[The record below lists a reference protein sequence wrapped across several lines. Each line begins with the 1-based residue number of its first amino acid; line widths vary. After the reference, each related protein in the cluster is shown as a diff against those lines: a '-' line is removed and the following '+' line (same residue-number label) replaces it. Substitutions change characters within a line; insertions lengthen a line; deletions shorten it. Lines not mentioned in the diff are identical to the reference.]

1 MAEQYTKDWNSEI
14 TDWSEEVAKI
24 NIETFTLHKTY
35 AGTWRSNG
43 LKMEDA
49 RFGRQFSK
57 AETKE
62 LLAFRQAPMPISVL
76 TAICDTADAMMVS
89 AKPTVHVSPIVFPHN
104 KELYDHSRNVAQK
117 YSVLIEKG
125 WYDSLGNLQYDRVVR
140 DSTNT
145 GHGLFYVVP
154 RNEYGEFMV
163 DVKHLSWR
171 YYFPDPGSKD
181 PLYRDMDNMIYAMP
195 LSFKAGYKFVKSID
209 SSITEKTF
217 RDNFARG
224 SEIDYDFEEDSVYGG
239 MKRSKNDDA
248 PDVLFVQRITLEEDE
263 VHFVVPLDAD
273 INTSGSDLGY
283 RTYPK
288 LTDELLKAKSDKRI
302 RIITKR
308 RMMLCEYTSI
318 GSLGRKKKYPITKY
332 NIIPLVYDHRDTPYP
347 YSRSWY
353 LYPAQRTLNK
363 FVMTAVL
370 NSSLM
375 NSMRVIA
382 EDKSIMNIKEWVS
395 TASMPGSV
403 LRYRLPV
410 PGVSVPPQIIKP
422 EPMSEAWLSFPR
434 YLTYMME
441 YISGIFGTMMGDST
455 NAPNVFST
463 VASLNASG
471 GQKIKRRMAHAD
483 AALSVVGE
491 VMGEFYKEYAPPNG
505 YASIMRPNKEDEVVT
520 YNTLKVNQTVGKD
533 GKTKISVGI
542 DPSDDLSS
550 GFRAVRFSSRASAG
564 YESATEALLLTQLA
578 TQLKQP
584 ALVPE
589 IIDRVGIRGSD
600 DIRKRM
606 DVTEQLK
613 AQLQQLENSLKETI
627 QENKTHKNQI
637 FQLAKTLE
645 SAKFKGKLDVEL
657 EQFKNDPV
665 GYLNSQSNLQGE
677 R

>member
-1 MAEQYTKDWNSEI
+1 MTEDAVPQWSKEVSGWKDEI
-14 TDWSEEVAKI
+14 ATVNNEEFQ
-24 NIETFTLHKTY
+24 TFRTH
-35 AGTWRSNG
+35 ADTWRSNA

-49 RFGRQFSK
+49 RFGRQYSK
-57 AETKE
+57 SEARE

-104 KELYDHSRNVAQK
+104 EQLKLLSKQVASK

-125 WYDSLGNLQYDRVVR
+125 WYDSLGNLQYDRVSR
-140 DSTNT
+140 DATNT

-154 RNEYGEFMV
+154 RNEFGEFLV

-171 YYFPDPGSKD
+171 YYFPDPSSKD
-181 PLYRDMDNMIYAMP
+181 PLYQDMDNMIYAMP
-195 LSFKAGYKFVKSID
+195 LSFMAGYKFVKSID
-209 SSITEKTF
+209 NSITEEQF
-217 RDNFARG
+217 LENFAKG
-224 SEIDYDFEEDSVYGG
+224 SQVDYSFEEDPVYGG
-239 MKRSKNDDA
+239 LKQSKNDKR
-248 PDVLFVQRITLEEDE
+248 PDVLFIQRITLEEDE
-263 VHFVVPLDAD
+263 IHFVVPLDNNLNA
-273 INTSGSDLGY
+273 SGSELGY

-288 LTDELLKAKSDKRI
+288 LTDELLKAKADGRI
-302 RIITKR
+302 RIVTKR

-318 GSLGRKKKYPITKY
+318 GNLGRKKKYPTTKY
-332 NIIPLVYDHRDTPYP
+332 NIVPMVYDHRDTPYP

-382 EDKSIMNIKEWVS
+382 EEKSILNMKEWIS

-403 LRYRLPV
+403 LRYRLPI
-410 PGVSVPPQIIKP
+410 PGVSTPPEIVKA
-422 EPMSEAWLSFPR
+422 EPMSEAWLTFPR

-441 YISGIFGTMMGDST
+441 YISGIFGTMMGDPKGS
-455 NAPNVFST
+455 PDVFST
-463 VASLNASG
+463 VASLQSAG
-471 GQKIKRRMAHAD
+471 GQKIKRRMTHAD
-483 AALSVVGE
+483 ATLSVVGE

-505 YASIMRPNKEDEVVT
+505 YTSVMRPGKEDEVIT
-520 YNTLKVNQTVGKD
+520 YNTLKTEQTTDENGNAKVTVK
-533 GKTKISVGI
+533 I
-542 DPSDDLSS
+542 DPKDDLST
-550 GFRAVRFSSRASAG
+550 GFRSVRFTSQASAG

-584 ALVPE
+584 ALIPE
-589 IIDRVGIRGSD
+589 IIDRVGLRGGDEIRNR
-600 DIRKRM
+600 I

-613 AQLQQLENSLKETI
+613 GQLSQIQNSLNESQK
-627 QENKTHKNQI
+627 ENKIRSNQI

-645 SAKFKGKLDVEL
+645 QAKFKGKLDVEL
-657 EQFKNDPV
+657 EKFKNDPV
-665 GYLNSQSNLQGE
+665 AYLNSQQNAQGE

>member
-1 MAEQYTKDWNSEI
+1 
-14 TDWSEEVAKI
+14 
-24 NIETFTLHKTY
+24 
-35 AGTWRSNG
+35 
-43 LKMEDA
+43 
-49 RFGRQFSK
+49 
-57 AETKE
+57 
-62 LLAFRQAPMPISVL
+62 MPISVL

-104 KELYDHSRNVAQK
+104 QELYNHSKSVASK
-117 YSVLIEKG
+117 FEVLIQKG
-125 WYDSLGNLQYDRVVR
+125 WHDSLGNLQYDRVVR

-154 RNEYGEFMV
+154 RNEYGEFLV

-171 YYFPDPGSKD
+171 YFFPDPASKD
-181 PLYRDMDNMIYAMP
+181 PLYQDMDNMIYAMP

-209 SSITEKTF
+209 SSITEKEF
-217 RDNFARG
+217 LENFARG
-224 SEIDYDFEEDSVYGG
+224 SEVDYDFEEDPVYGG
-239 MKRSKNDDA
+239 LRRSKNDNQ
-248 PDVLFVQRITLEEDE
+248 PDVLFIQRVTLEEDE
-263 VHFVVPLDAD
+263 VHYVVPLEENL
-273 INTSGSDLGY
+273 NTSGSDLGY

-288 LTDELLKAKSDKRI
+288 LTDELLKAKSLGRV
-302 RIITKR
+302 RIISKR

-318 GSLGRKKKYPITKY
+318 GNLGRKKKYPITKY
-332 NIIPLVYDHRDTPYP
+332 NIVPLVYDHRDTPYP

-375 NSMRVIA
+375 NSMRVVA
-382 EDKSIMNIKEWVS
+382 EDKSVINMKEWVS

-410 PGVSVPPQIIKP
+410 PGISTPPQIIKP

-463 VASLNASG
+463 VASLQSAG
-471 GQKIKRRMAHAD
+471 GEKIKRRLAHAD

-505 YASIMRPNKEDEVVT
+505 YASVMKPNEPDEIIT
-520 YNTLKVNQTVGKD
+520 YNTLKVNQSKD
-533 GKTKISVGI
+533 QDGRAKIDVSI

-550 GFRAVRFSSRASAG
+550 GFRSVRFSSRASAG

-589 IIDRVGIRGSD
+589 IIERVGIRGGD
-600 DIRKRM
+600 DIRKKL

-613 AQLQQLENSLKETI
+613 QQLAQLQNALKETG

-645 SAKFKGKLDVEL
+645 QAKFKGKLDVEL

-665 GYLNSQSNLQGE
+665 GYLNSQSNLQGD